1 MSNNIE
7 GVSTP
12 QTKQEIL
19 SLLEERKLR
28 YQADQKALQH
38 EMRAQ
43 RKSYNQFKVEMNRQL
58 KAIQPSGIGSPKKD
72 CHALNRQIGQL
83 LLAFDGGTL
92 DTANAVSKFDL
103 QAEKAVFTISINIQK
118 RSNYVA

>member
-28 YQADQKALQH
+28 YQADQKALQR
-38 EMRAQ
+38 ETREL

-58 KAIQPSGIGSPKKD
+58 KAIQPSGIGNPKKA
-72 CHALNRQIGQL
+72 CYVLNRQIGQL
-83 LLAFDGGTL
+83 LLLFDGGTL
-92 DTANAVSKFDL
+92 DTAKAVSKFDL
-103 QAEKAVFTISINIQK
+103 QEDKAVFTISINIVK
-118 RSNYVA
+118 EG